1 MVQSQVKLPNLDCW
15 GPGESIGTQ
24 YVEFQRKKKFR
35 IFIQLS
41 FLCLCLLLYK
51 MERLDMKAVEALQLC
66 TTRGGLQCGFKGK
79 AKRVLPTTK
88 EENVKNVMDFCRYD

>member
-1 MVQSQVKLPNLDCW
+1 
-15 GPGESIGTQ
+15 
-24 YVEFQRKKKFR
+24 
-35 IFIQLS
+35 
-41 FLCLCLLLYK
+41 

-88 EENVKNVMDFCRYD
+88 EENVKNVMDFCRYDLNIYSLLSHIGPLNSSQRSPHSYATNPRYLTWGGERVKIRTLAD